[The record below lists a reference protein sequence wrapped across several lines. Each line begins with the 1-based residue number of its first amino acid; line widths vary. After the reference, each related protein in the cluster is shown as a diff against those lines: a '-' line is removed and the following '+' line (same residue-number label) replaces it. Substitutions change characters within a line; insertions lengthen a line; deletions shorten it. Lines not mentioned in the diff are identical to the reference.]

1 MIFTETQIIKH
12 LKELNLA
19 DCAIRFNLDMIRQE
33 RDLAL
38 CFSGDTEFDAKI
50 RNCCIQEA
58 RRLKEDNDAIK
69 KRVEDTWNA
78 LSLLPEKQKQ
88 VLEMYYINGIESKV
102 CCDILGCTINQFRY
116 IKMKALQE
124 LERILNE
131 TYSDL

>member
-78 LSLLPEKQKQ
+78 LSLLPANQKQ

-102 CCDILGCTINQFRY
+102 CCDILGCTINQFVY
-116 IKMKALQE
+116 SKKKALQE